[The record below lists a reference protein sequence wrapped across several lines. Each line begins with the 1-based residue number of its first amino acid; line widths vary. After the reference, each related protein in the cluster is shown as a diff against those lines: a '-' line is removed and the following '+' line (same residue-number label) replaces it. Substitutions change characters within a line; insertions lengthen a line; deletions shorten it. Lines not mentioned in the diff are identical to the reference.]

1 MGDLG
6 LIPELGRSPGGGKC
20 YPLQYSGL
28 ENSMDSIVRKESD
41 MAERLSL
48 SYTTYFFIVSVALMG
63 FYCSVG
69 FSLVAASRDYCL
81 DVCASFSLC

>member
-1 MGDLG
+1 
-6 LIPELGRSPGGGKC
+6 
-20 YPLQYSGL
+20 
-28 ENSMDSIVRKESD
+28 MDSIVRKESD

-69 FSLVAASRDYCL
+69 FSLVVVGAD
-81 DVCASFSLC
+81 FSLVLVRGHLVVVASLVVEHKL